1 MEGDTYPAEGPTEGP
16 VEGDTYPVEG
26 QTHDT
31 EMHDVEHIDEKGKRV
46 MMGDN
51 VGDESEVT
59 YLTPSKVE
67 HRDPPRK
74 KMRAQRLMSP
84 FVVTTETREQLKN
97 TLPDPDMFDPIRPSP
112 DEMVVKFSE
121 YMARE
126 EEEEEENHLDYG
138 FIVLDRTFFHVL
150 LKPESWLTDDVRITL
165 ITHCPCV
172 YL

>member
-1 MEGDTYPAEGPTEGP
+1 M
-16 VEGDTYPVEG
+16 EGDTYPVEG

-51 VGDESEVT
+51 VGDDSEVV
-59 YLTPSKVE
+59 YLTPSKVV

-97 TLPDPDMFDPIRPSP
+97 TLAYPDI
-112 DEMVVKFSE
+112 
-121 YMARE
+121 
-126 EEEEEENHLDYG
+126 
-138 FIVLDRTFFHVL
+138 
-150 LKPESWLTDDVRITL
+150 
-165 ITHCPCV
+165 
-172 YL
+172 

>member
-1 MEGDTYPAEGPTEGP
+1 MEGDTYPAEGPAEGP

-31 EMHDVEHIDEKGKRV
+31 EMHDVEHIDEKGKSV

-51 VGDESEVT
+51 VGDESEVK

-150 LKPESWLTDDVRITL
+150 LKSESWLTDDVRITL